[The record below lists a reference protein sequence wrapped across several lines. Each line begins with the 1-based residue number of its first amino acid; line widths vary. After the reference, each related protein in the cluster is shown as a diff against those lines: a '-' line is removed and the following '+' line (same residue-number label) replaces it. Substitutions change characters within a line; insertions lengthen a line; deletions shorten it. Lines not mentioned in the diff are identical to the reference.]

1 MSANLAPPGAIENEP
16 REKLDVEEILH
27 PQEKP
32 DTEKTY
38 EFQDLLI
45 GAVLRKLRGSMSLRE
60 VERQTGIAN
69 PYLSSLEL
77 GAKRPGFKVLI
88 QLALF
93 YGVHVN
99 YLLELAG
106 LRNPRAPGPSEE
118 EAEDIERSYRFIL
131 DDPRL
136 RACPRPQSDLPIDAK
151 RFLVQA
157 YERLTGKALL

>member
-93 YGVHVN
+93 YGGPC
-99 YLLELAG
+99 ELPPGTRWAEESPG
-106 LRNPRAPGPSEE
+106 TGTIGGGSRRHRAE
-118 EAEDIERSYRFIL
+118 
-131 DDPRL
+131 
-136 RACPRPQSDLPIDAK
+136 LPIH
-151 RFLVQA
+151 
-157 YERLTGKALL
+157 TG